1 MSASQ
6 QYVVT
11 FIGYSAHV
19 TDGRNICATLDFVC
33 GSVSVHANGGHVMAC
48 NRAELAALVK
58 NLPDDAGAP
67 EQVFRSARKEVA
79 GPRSV
84 STKDSE
90 TISLGNDQDIICIP
104 ADMHPKAFFQEITKR
119 YFEIE
124 GLLEQAEQIGSGIK
138 RRPYTEHIDE
148 LAEIGVCRVEIHG
161 YGRLLDGKLVFVPAG
176 GSLSSSPREM
186 SLRVQSR

>member
-1 MSASQ
+1 MSASA
-6 QYVVT
+6 QYGVT

-19 TDGRNICATLDFVC
+19 TDGRNIYAILDFVC
-33 GSVSVHANGGHVMAC
+33 GTVCIRANRGHVCAC

-58 NLPDDAGAP
+58 NLPDDAGAL
-67 EQVFRSARKEVA
+67 EQMFRSTLKEVA

-90 TISLGNDQDIICIP
+90 TISLGIDQHIICIP
-104 ADMHPKAFFQEITKR
+104 ADMDPKEFFQEITKR

-138 RRPYTEHIDE
+138 RRPYTEHMDE
-148 LAEIGVCRVEIHG
+148 LDETGVCRLELHG
-161 YGRLLDGKLVFVPAG
+161 YGRLVDGKLVFVPAG
-176 GSLSSSPREM
+176 GSLSSS
-186 SLRVQSR
+186 S